1 MDFLLQLLPMV
12 LLFEVPPAL
21 AIAIAAV
28 WAHLRKPKAR
38 SCYAP
43 SVSVSISCYAE
54 GKDAVIAAR
63 TLVEQ
68 VYEGHIQILCIVDGA
83 LQNRETLKA
92 LYEFQRSMEHHPRR
106 AMREVVV
113 VPKWQRG
120 GRVSTQN
127 TGLYLATG
135 EIFIACDADTAFDND
150 MVMHAVQPLADPMVA
165 AVSGNLRVRNWKATV
180 WTRLQAIEYIYSIGV
195 TRTGLS
201 FLNIVNNISGAFGI
215 FRTRLLR
222 QVGGW
227 TSGTAEDLDLTLRLK
242 QYFGRNKELSIAF
255 APDAIGYTDVPSSLH
270 NFLLQRKRWD
280 GDLAFLYLRKHDRSF
295 DSSLVGKANYVAML
309 WLGLIHQ
316 IVLPFLILGYS
327 CWMLLAHP
335 ELLLAVALVVYLCYT
350 AFVLLA
356 LSLGLFLFPRHRLQ
370 DMRLLPWSLLY
381 APFMYCYRISSAVSL
396 LGELLL
402 KNHLD
407 SNMAPYWVLKRARM

>member
-1 MDFLLQLLPMV
+1 
-12 LLFEVPPAL
+12 
-21 AIAIAAV
+21 
-28 WAHLRKPKAR
+28 
-38 SCYAP
+38 
-43 SVSVSISCYAE
+43 
-54 GKDAVIAAR
+54 
-63 TLVEQ
+63 
-68 VYEGHIQILCIVDGA
+68 
-83 LQNRETLKA
+83 
-92 LYEFQRSMEHHPRR
+92 
-106 AMREVVV
+106 MREVVV

-165 AVSGNLRVRNWKATV
+165 AVSGNLRVRNWKASV

-195 TRTGLS
+195 ARTGLS

-255 APDAIGYTDVPSSLH
+255 APKAIGYTDVPASLH
-270 NFLLQRKRWD
+270 NFLRQRERWD
-280 GDLAFLYLRKHDRSF
+280 GDLAFLYFRKHDRSF
-295 DSSLVGKANYVAML
+295 DPSLVGKANYVAML

-316 IVLPFLILGYS
+316 MVLPFLILGYS

-335 ELLLAVALVVYLCYT
+335 ESLPAIFLLIYLCYT

-356 LSLGLFLFPRHRLQ
+356 LSLGLWLFPRHRWQ

-381 APFMYCYRISSAVSL
+381 APFMYFYRICSAIFL

-402 KNHLD
+402 KKHLD